1 MEISEI
7 VISVMTALVGIIGF
21 FVKRAYDSLNEKAT
35 KEELKAVKEDV
46 EENTNDIRRIKDK
59 YLTKE
64 DYLFE
69 QAKVEKRLDRI
80 MEILIEMSKGGSS

>member
-1 MEISEI
+1 MEFSEI
-7 VISVMTALVGIIGF
+7 VISIITALVGIIGF
-21 FVKRAYDSLNEKAT
+21 FVKRAYDSLSEKAT

>member
-1 MEISEI
+1 MEHSE
-7 VISVMTALVGIIGF
+7 VIIAIITALVGIIGF
-21 FVKRAYDSLNEKAT
+21 FVKRAFDRLDDKAD
-35 KEELKAVKEDV
+35 KSALDEVKKSV
-46 EENTNDIRRIKDK
+46 TENTNDIRRIKDK

-80 MEILIEMSKGGSS
+80 MEILIEMSKGGNS

>member
-1 MEISEI
+1 MEHSE
-7 VISVMTALVGIIGF
+7 VIIAIITALVGIIGF
-21 FVKRAYDSLNEKAT
+21 FVKRAFDRLDDKAD
-35 KEELKAVKEDV
+35 KSELDEVKKSV
-46 EENTNDIRRIKDK
+46 TENTNDIRRIKDK

>member
-1 MEISEI
+1 MELSQI
-7 VISVMTALVGIIGF
+7 VMSIITALVGIIGF

-35 KEELKAVKEDV
+35 KEELRAVKEDV

>member
-7 VISVMTALVGIIGF
+7 AISIMTALVGIIGF